1 MRMTRRTM
9 VAGMVSL
16 TAPALLGSRAKAQNT
31 INLTMSSS
39 HPTTLAWVQPLQTVI
54 VARSNE
60 MLEERGSDHRINW
73 TESYG
78 GALYG
83 FGETLS
89 AITQN
94 LTDMGWIGA
103 LWEEN
108 DLPLQNIMFRTPFST
123 QTVHQAVNTMNR
135 LNAEHPAMKAEW
147 ERSNITYFGTC
158 VSDSYQ
164 LLMKE
169 PIESLDQLRGKRI
182 IGVPTLASWVEPL
195 GASLVPSGLPQMYSQ
210 LQTGVGDGVLIIG
223 TGAYPLRLH
232 EQAPYILRLDTG
244 PFCFGGF
251 GINTDVF
258 NSLPEDVQE
267 VLAELGMEYSAENV
281 RIIEDLEPR
290 VFSLFEEEG
299 ATVLETPPGL
309 REEYVMGLGDLAGE
323 WVRSLEARG
332 IPARDFLLTYMETLR
347 EEGAEPLRDWAADV

>member
-1 MRMTRRTM
+1 MPMTRRTM
-9 VAGMVSL
+9 VAGMISL
-16 TAPALLGSRAKAQNT
+16 TAPAMLGGRATAQNT

-54 VARSNE
+54 VERSNAL
-60 MLEERGSDHRINW
+60 LEERGSDHRINW
-73 TESYG
+73 TEAYG

-108 DLPLQNIMFRTPFST
+108 NLPLQNIMFRTPFST
-123 QTVHQAVNTMNR
+123 QTVRQAVNAMNR
-135 LNAEHPAMKAEW
+135 LNAENPAMKAEW
-147 ERSNITYFGTC
+147 ERHNITYFGTC

-164 LLMKE
+164 IFLKE
-169 PIESLDQLRGKRI
+169 PISSLEELRGKRI
-182 IGVPTLASWVEPL
+182 IGVPTLAPWVEPL

-223 TGAYPLRLH
+223 TGAYPLKLH
-232 EQAPYILRLDTG
+232 EQAPFILRLDTG

-251 GINTDVF
+251 GINSDVY
-258 NSLPEDVQE
+258 NSLPEDVQA
-267 VLAELGMEYSAENV
+267 VLAELGMEYSEENA
-281 RIIEDLEPR
+281 RIIEELEPR
-290 VFSLFEEEG
+290 VFSLFEAEG
-299 ATVLETPPGL
+299 ATVLDTPPGL
-309 REEYVMGLGDLAGE
+309 REEYVNGLGDLAGA
-323 WVRSLEARG
+323 WVRDLESRG
-332 IPARDFLLTYMETLR
+332 VPARDVLLAYMDTLR
-347 EEGAEPLRDWAADV
+347 DEGAVPLRDWAQDV